1 MALDWNDTRRAANT
15 PVVAPQH
22 QGLGAA
28 QQALGAGQ
36 RNYGLGRA
44 AQNDAM
50 GMLTRNAAGQG
61 PSVAQQQMA
70 AGSQQN
76 LVNQIGMA
84 AQQRGGTLASQARQ
98 VQGMGSAAAMGL
110 NQQAGQLRAQ
120 EMMAAQQAQA
130 AQANTMAGMDL
141 QQLLAAQQGLQSI
154 TGQMYGTEAEI
165 AMANRQAAMN
175 QQAGNRA
182 FGMQLGEMGLNG
194 IFGLGKTLMNPAVGL
209 GSMAGG
215 GGGGGMF

>member
-1 MALDWNDTRRAANT
+1 MAGYMDWNDTRRAANT
-15 PVVAPQH
+15 PVSAPQH

-50 GMLTRNAAGQG
+50 GMLTRSAAGQG
-61 PSVAQQQMA
+61 PSVAQQQLG
-70 AGSQQN
+70 AGNQQN

-84 AQQRGGTLASQARQ
+84 AQQRGGTMASQARQ

-110 NQQAGQLRAQ
+110 SQQAAQLRAQ

-141 QQLLAAQQGLQSI
+141 QQLLAAQQGFQGV

-165 AMANRQAAMN
+165 ALANRQAAME
-175 QQAGNRA
+175 QQQRNRA
-182 FGMQLGEMGLNG
+182 FGMQGLQMGLG
-194 IFGLGKTLMNPAVGL
+194 AVAGLGGTMMMPG
-209 GSMAGG
+209 M

>member
-1 MALDWNDTRRAANT
+1 MAGYQDWNDTRRAANT
-15 PVVAPQH
+15 PVAAPQH

-28 QQALGAGQ
+28 QQAVGMGQ

-50 GMLTRNAAGQG
+50 GMLTANAAGQG
-61 PSVAQQQMA
+61 PSVAQQQLA

-76 LVNQIGMA
+76 LVNQMGMA
-84 AQQRGGTLASQARQ
+84 AQQRGGSLAAQSRQ

-120 EMMAAQQAQA
+120 EMMAAQAAQAQ
-130 AQANTMAGMDL
+130 QANTMAGMGL
-141 QQLLAAQQGLQSI
+141 QEQLAAQQGLQGV

-165 AMANRQAAMN
+165 AMANRQAAME
-175 QQAGNRA
+175 QQQRNRT
-182 FGMQLGEMGLNG
+182 FGMQGLQMGLG
-194 IFGLGKTLMNPAVGL
+194 AVAGLGGTMMMPGMGA
-209 GSMAGG
+209 
-215 GGGGGMF
+215 GGGGMF